1 MFYAL
6 RIKTPRL
13 ASSRARQLQAH
24 FLFLSV
30 CLRLTDDLRACR
42 AATVFLNFCFC
53 VSLSSS
59 NPRCVDTPHLALR
72 HRLITVFTFAIAIA
86 IDDGT
91 NPITACT
98 QAFTPTAIPSRPSS
112 PPLPPFLIFVV
123 SVYSFVS
130 SPTYKHKRKRIRNP
144 KLKRE
149 RNYLEPYPKS
159 NPKSVKRRSERST
172 TEERIEEAFEA

>member
-6 RIKTPRL
+6 HIKTPRL

-86 IDDGT
+86 IA
-91 NPITACT
+91 ISFASAVVIFL
-98 QAFTPTAIPSRPSS
+98 AFAIASTSSFIFAIAIAHRRHLCLSRCRHLILSTPQDPSQ
-112 PPLPPFLIFVV
+112 L
-123 SVYSFVS
+123 
-130 SPTYKHKRKRIRNP
+130 
-144 KLKRE
+144 
-149 RNYLEPYPKS
+149 
-159 NPKSVKRRSERST
+159 RR
-172 TEERIEEAFEA
+172 